1 VPELPEVETIVRD
14 LRRLVAGARITD
26 AEVIRPDL
34 IGGDSREFEIRL
46 RGARISA
53 ITRRAKNLVFDLG
66 EERLVVNL
74 GMTGRMLVVEA
85 GAALPTHLGVKM
97 ALHDGRSLLYQDVR
111 RFGRLEVL
119 GADEWAERDAAMGV
133 EPLSDDLDAAVLH
146 RLTRGSRVALKT
158 WLMDQRRVVG
168 VGNIYASEALF
179 RARLSP
185 RRAAQRLTRRQAE
198 VLVEAIRS
206 VLQEA
211 IDFRGTTLLDYRDAS
226 GERGEFSRRLAVYDR
241 EGDPCRV
248 CASPIRRIV
257 QGGRSTF
264 FCPTCQRQPT
274 SSIR

>member
-14 LRRLVAGARITD
+14 LRRLVTGASIRD
-26 AEVIRPDL
+26 VEVLRPDL
-34 IGGDSREFEIRL
+34 IGGDPQAFAKRL
-46 RGARISA
+46 RGARLSS

-74 GMTGRMLVVEA
+74 GMTGRMLVVER
-85 GAALPTHLGVKM
+85 GAELPSHLGVRM
-97 ALHDGRSLLYQDVR
+97 GLDDGRSLLYQDVR

-119 GADEWAERDAAMGV
+119 GADQWEKRDAAMGV
-133 EPLSDDLDAAVLH
+133 EPLSDALDASVLH

-198 VLVEAIRS
+198 LLVDAIRS

-226 GERGEFSRRLAVYDR
+226 GERGAFSRRLAVYDR
-241 EGDPCRV
+241 EGEPCRV
-248 CASPIRRIV
+248 CSTPIRRIV

-264 FCPTCQRQPT
+264 FCPTCQR
-274 SSIR
+274 